1 VTPNEAGRRGS
12 AATGPW
18 PRGSRL
24 RHLAWHGA
32 FAGVGALLVLA
43 LATLLVV
50 NAVVLG
56 WHDFAHYVS
65 RPRTLA
71 SLWTTVWTALA
82 ATAVVMAVG
91 VPAGYALS
99 RYRVPASRLVR
110 TLVDLPVMVPPAAV
124 GVFLLGV
131 FRLPPAAT
139 LCGWL
144 GVQVHH
150 AVAGVVVAQVA
161 VTLAFCVR
169 LAAAA
174 FDQVS
179 PRFEAVSRSLGA
191 APARTFFRVS
201 LPLARNG
208 LLASLVVV
216 WARAAAEWE
225 SLMLFVGGI
234 QGRTDTLPFAVY
246 LDWNG
251 GLLGWAL
258 TNSLFCVIIA
268 AGSMLA
274 VRRLG
279 GRGHVF

>member
-1 VTPNEAGRRGS
+1 MLTTAHS
-12 AATGPW
+12 
-18 PRGSRL
+18 SRL
-24 RHLAWHGA
+24 KH
-32 FAGVGALLVLA
+32 
-43 LATLLVV
+43 
-50 NAVVLG
+50 LG
-56 WHDFAHYVS
+56 WHLGMGGIGGILVVAVAFVIAINAVFLGLGDFTHYLG
-65 RPRTLA
+65 RPRTWV
-71 SLWTTVWTALA
+71 SLWLTVWTASA
-82 ATAVVMAVG
+82 ATLIAMAIALPV
-91 VPAGYALS
+91 GYALS
-99 RYRVPASRLVR
+99 RYRLPGSRVLLTV
-110 TLVDLPVMVPPAAV
+110 VDLPIMVPPAAI

-131 FRLPPAAT
+131 FRSFPVEN

-144 GVQVHH
+144 GLRIDH
-150 AVAGVVVAQVA
+150 AVPGVVVAQVT
-161 VTLAFCVR
+161 VTLAFAIR
-169 LAAAA
+169 LVKAS
-174 FDQVS
+174 FDAIS

-191 APARTFFRVS
+191 SLPRTFFRVS

-208 LLASLVVV
+208 VLASLIVV

-258 TNSLFCVIIA
+258 TNSLFCVLIA
-268 AGSMLA
+268 VGSLYA